1 MFYCRRP
8 AAAARCP
15 PNLIIAAS
23 SIRADCTLVNW
34 CYLWLTNQP
43 KLLNLSSRGLQ
54 LFRRPRRAA
63 QAGSAESRPELTG
76 ASCIDT
82 ITATMA

>member
-1 MFYCRRP
+1 MSVLY
-8 AAAARCP
+8 
-15 PNLIIAAS
+15 
-23 SIRADCTLVNW
+23 DVVG
-34 CYLWLTNQP
+34 LTYDVVGLTYDVVGRQE
-43 KLLNLSSRGLQ
+43 SRWGLQ